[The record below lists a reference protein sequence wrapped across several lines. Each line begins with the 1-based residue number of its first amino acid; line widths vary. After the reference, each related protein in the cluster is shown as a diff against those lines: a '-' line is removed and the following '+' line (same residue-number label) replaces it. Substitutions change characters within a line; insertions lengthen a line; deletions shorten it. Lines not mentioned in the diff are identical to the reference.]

1 MSNLVNINLLT
12 VDLFNR
18 WRSLLGEVIGSNL
31 DSLPVEAIDRM
42 KDLHN
47 KLALTILTQER
58 YLLAVTGLQGAGKT
72 TLVKRLYN
80 LDNKYLR
87 DNDGR
92 GEKRPILITESDVS
106 EPVGY
111 VSKSNYTVKHGFV
124 IQSEIVTPDEFD
136 RIAKSPKKEEIW
148 LELKVPFHHF
158 HDENKS
164 LILLPGFEKDK
175 EELSQQLL
183 EHVLY
188 LSTSS
193 IVVFRKDTFARAN
206 NLEMMDRVKE
216 IYDNVKPIY
225 VLTHGDVNPENNEK
239 IIEQFIEIV
248 QMDITETDRVIMSG
262 DPSLFQNNWIEEV
275 INMIG
280 KYAFLTDESEEK
292 KVALLNSL
300 FGDIRNEIYTL
311 EEFFKKQE
319 EKAILSDQNSF
330 EKNTYRLVEQ
340 FEVMYER
347 ILNDLEKNILDSLQG
362 RKEKAKEYFNAYVKE
377 NEGFWK
383 GVLNKF
389 SPNALKDEE
398 KIQAAI
404 KQAWT
409 EADGTKP
416 EVEIINVTTGYI
428 EERANLL
435 KDPIVKEQADSTL
448 KKERANRFKLT
459 GLEDKTE
466 KTPRGE
472 YSVQITEKPKAIS
485 LAEAKKMTSLQRIDT
500 FFAKDREKGDLVPLY
515 REDLKMLTLMGT
527 MLCRQG
533 LYEKQLWDQNASEIG
548 SQESVTFTAVGDL
561 NTNALDKTL
570 DGMKDFSDKISG
582 FTPAI
587 LKTIPLVLG
596 VDVILDGQADL
607 VLHATNALTGIGLA
621 ITPLQLLGAIGG
633 AVALVYGVNA
643 VQHAVHDT
651 NQRQLK
657 LARAGHHA
665 INQIPEI
672 QTKAYIQSLRQV
684 FEKMADHLAEVHKER
699 LGEYDNDAQIESIHY
714 SLRRIKLVNNQLQK
728 MVYDHAPVII

>member
-1 MSNLVNINLLT
+1 MSNLINANLLT
-12 VDLFNR
+12 VELFNR
-18 WRSLLGEVIGSNL
+18 WRSLIGEAIGSNL
-31 DSLPVEAIDRM
+31 DSLPVEEIDRM

-47 KLALTILTQER
+47 KLALTVLTQER

-72 TLVKRLYN
+72 ALVKRLYN
-80 LDNKYLR
+80 LDGTYLR

-106 EPVGY
+106 EPTGY
-111 VSKSNYTVKHGFV
+111 VSKSNYTVEHGLV
-124 IQSEIVTPDEFD
+124 IHSEFVTPDEFD

-148 LELKVPFHHF
+148 LELKVPFRHF
-158 HDENKS
+158 HDKKKS

-193 IVVFRKDTFARAN
+193 IVVFRKDTFARVN
-206 NLEMMDRVKE
+206 NLEMMNRIKE

-225 VLTHGDVNPENNEK
+225 VLTHGDVNSENNEK
-239 IIEQFIEIV
+239 IIEQFIDMV
-248 QMDITETDRVIMSG
+248 QVDSTETDRVIMSG
-262 DPSLFQNNWIEEV
+262 DPALFGGSWIKEV

-280 KYAFLTDESEEK
+280 KYAFLTDESEQK
-292 KVALLNSL
+292 KVALLESL
-300 FGDIRNEIYTL
+300 FGDIRNEICSL
-311 EEFFKKQE
+311 EEFFRRQE

-362 RKEKAKEYFNAYVKE
+362 RKEKAKEYFNTYVKE

-398 KIQAAI
+398 KLQAAI
-404 KQAWT
+404 KEAWM
-409 EADGTKP
+409 EVGDTKP
-416 EVEIINVTTGYI
+416 EVDIINVTTDYI

-435 KDPIVKEQADSTL
+435 KDPIVQEQVAAAP
-448 KKERANRFKLT
+448 KKEKANRFKLS
-459 GLEDKTE
+459 GLENKTE
-466 KTPRGE
+466 ETPKRE
-472 YSVQITEKPKAIS
+472 YGVKVKEKSKSIS
-485 LAEAKKMTSLQRIDT
+485 LADAKKMTSLQRIDT
-500 FFAKDREKGDLVPLY
+500 FFAKNREKGELIPLY
-515 REDLKMLTLMGT
+515 RDDLKMLTLMGT

-533 LYEKQLWDQNASEIG
+533 LYEKKLWEQNASEVG
-548 SQESVTFTAVGDL
+548 SQEAVAFNTTEDIQ
-561 NTNALDKTL
+561 TNALDKTI
-570 DGMKDFSDKISG
+570 DGMKDFSGKVSDFI
-582 FTPAI
+582 PLI

-596 VDVILDGQADL
+596 VDVVLDGQADL
-607 VLHATNALTGIGLA
+607 VLHATKALTGIGLTV
-621 ITPLQLLGAIGG
+621 TPLQLLGAIGG
-633 AVALVYGVNA
+633 AAVLVYGINA

-699 LGEYDNDAQIESIHY
+699 LGEYDNDAQIESIRY
-714 SLRRIKLVNNQLQK
+714 SLRRIKLLNNQLQK
-728 MVYDHAPVII
+728 MVYEHAPVVI